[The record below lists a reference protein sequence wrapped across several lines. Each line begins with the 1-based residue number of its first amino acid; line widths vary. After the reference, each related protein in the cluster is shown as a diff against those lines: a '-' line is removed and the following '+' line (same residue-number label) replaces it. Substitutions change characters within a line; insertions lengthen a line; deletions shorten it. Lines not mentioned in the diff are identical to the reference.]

1 MVDLKVLMHKT
12 IGVLF
17 NNTPQ
22 NNFLS
27 DIATIEGVL
36 VGITIPISLQVV
48 IWAAERYRDQEI
60 ARFFIKENLYR
71 AQFFLFFLNIII
83 AIYLRFQN
91 NTNLIVLWI
100 MFIWMIVNLYIF
112 FKFIKLVESY
122 ATETDRIILKKL
134 NEIVETI
141 LKK

>member
-1 MVDLKVLMHKT
+1 MHKT